1 MHFPAGHSSENVGP
15 NFPLSIGRFAERA
28 PICANSTLAYL
39 HAIQHQHTSIS
50 PCNSASRQ
58 LAKPAANIGMIADIR
73 MGNLRPQD
81 AVAVLCFILDA
92 QKMGSIGTHAE
103 RPSSHEM
110 IGQENGDTC
119 RRMFLRD
126 GSGGGFR

>member
-1 MHFPAGHSSENVGP
+1 
-15 NFPLSIGRFAERA
+15 
-28 PICANSTLAYL
+28 
-39 HAIQHQHTSIS
+39 
-50 PCNSASRQ
+50 
-58 LAKPAANIGMIADIR
+58 

-103 RPSSHEM
+103 RPTHEM

-119 RRMFLRD
+119 GRVFLRD
-126 GSGGGFR
+126 GSGGGFG

>member
-1 MHFPAGHSSENVGP
+1 MQFSIAAVG
-15 NFPLSIGRFAERA
+15 E
-28 PICANSTLAYL
+28 
-39 HAIQHQHTSIS
+39 
-50 PCNSASRQ
+50 
-58 LAKPAANIGMIADIR
+58 PAANIGMIADIR

-103 RPSSHEM
+103 RPSTHEM

-119 RRMFLRD
+119 GRVFLRD